1 MFPVRAGFLKLDKTR
16 PCDIERTGWPEV
28 VAGSHFQT
36 EEQRV
41 IEKGS
46 GPKQT
51 ISVTDAIA
59 LIVGIVIGIGIF
71 KTPSMIAANTGRN
84 DVFLLAW
91 LAGGVISVI
100 GALCYAELAAAY
112 PHTGGDYHYLT
123 RAFGRKIGFLF
134 VWSRMTVIQPGSIA
148 MLAFVFGDYLSTI
161 LPLGPPSL
169 YAALSVLIL
178 TALNLMGVQKGKWTQ
193 NLLTAI
199 KVVGLL
205 MVVLAGMMVPSSS
218 TPMVP
223 AHPNPGASFG
233 LAMVFV
239 LLTFGGWNEAAYISA
254 ELHEVRRNMVRAL
267 LWGVG
272 LITVI
277 YLLMN
282 LAYLRGLGLKEM
294 GQSEVVAADLMR
306 RILGEGG
313 AKFISLLIIVSALG
327 AINACIFTGARTNYA
342 LGQDFSMFGF
352 LGKWQE
358 RSNTPTNA
366 LLFLGVISL
375 MWVLL
380 GALVRKGFV
389 ALVEY
394 TAPVFWC
401 FFLLAGLSLF
411 VLRFKEPEMSRPFRV
426 PLYPFT
432 PLLFCMT
439 CVYMLQSSVVYVG
452 AGAFVGL
459 AVLAAGALLLLLKPD
474 QPKAG
479 TG

>member
-1 MFPVRAGFLKLDKTR
+1 M
-16 PCDIERTGWPEV
+16 
-28 VAGSHFQT
+28 
-36 EEQRV
+36 
-41 IEKGS
+41 EKGP

-59 LIVGIVIGIGIF
+59 LIVGVVIGIGIF

-123 RAFGRKIGFLF
+123 RAFGRKVGFLF

-161 LPLGPPSL
+161 LPLGPSFL
-169 YAALSVLIL
+169 YAALSVVIL
-178 TALNLMGVQKGKWTQ
+178 TALNLLGVQKGKWTQ

-199 KVVGLL
+199 KVIGLL
-205 MVVLAGMMVPSSS
+205 MVVLVGMMASSSS

-223 AHPNPGASFG
+223 VHPHPGASFG

-272 LITVI
+272 MITVI
-277 YLLMN
+277 YLLIN

-294 GQSEVVAADLMR
+294 AQSEVVAADLMR

-313 AKFISLLIIVSALG
+313 AKLISLLIIVSALG
-327 AINACIFTGARTNYA
+327 AINACLFTGARTNYA

-366 LLFLGVISL
+366 LLLVGAISL

-380 GALVRKGFV
+380 GALARKGFV
-389 ALVEY
+389 TMVEY

-411 VLRFKEPEMSRPFRV
+411 VLRFKEPEISRPFRV
-426 PLYPFT
+426 PLYPLT
-432 PLLFCMT
+432 PILFCFT
-439 CVYMLQSSVVYVG
+439 CVYMLHSSVVYVG

-459 AVLAAGALLLLLKPD
+459 AVLAAGALLLLLKPY
-474 QPKAG
+474 PPEKRPG
-479 TG
+479 

>member
-36 EEQRV
+36 EGQRV

-84 DVFLLAW
+84 SVFLLAW
-91 LAGGVISVI
+91 LAGGVVSVI

-123 RAFGRKIGFLF
+123 RAFGRKVGFLF

-178 TALNLMGVQKGKWTQ
+178 TALNLLGVQKGKWTQ

-277 YLLMN
+277 YLLIN

-358 RSNTPTNA
+358 RSNTPANA
-366 LLFLGVISL
+366 LLFLGAISL

-380 GALVRKGFV
+380 GGLVRKGFV
-389 ALVEY
+389 AMVEY

-411 VLRFKEPEMSRPFRV
+411 VLRFKEPEIPRPFRV

-452 AGAFVGL
+452 AGAFVGV
-459 AVLAAGALLLLLKPD
+459 AVLAAGALLLLLKPQ
-474 QPKAG
+474 QPKAA

>member
-1 MFPVRAGFLKLDKTR
+1 M
-16 PCDIERTGWPEV
+16 
-28 VAGSHFQT
+28 
-36 EEQRV
+36 
-41 IEKGS
+41 EKGP
-46 GPKQT
+46 GPQQT

-59 LIVGIVIGIGIF
+59 LIVGVVIGIGIF

-123 RAFGRKIGFLF
+123 RAFGRKVGFLF

-161 LPLGPPSL
+161 LPLGPSFL
-169 YAALSVLIL
+169 YAALSVVIL
-178 TALNLMGVQKGKWTQ
+178 TALNLLGVQKGKWTQ

-199 KVVGLL
+199 KVIGLL
-205 MVVLAGMMVPSSS
+205 MVVLVGMMASSSS
-218 TPMVP
+218 TPRVP
-223 AHPNPGASFG
+223 VPPHPGTSFG

-272 LITVI
+272 MITVI
-277 YLLMN
+277 YLLIN

-294 GQSEVVAADLMR
+294 AQSEVVAADLMR

-313 AKFISLLIIVSALG
+313 AKLISLLIIVSALG
-327 AINACIFTGARTNYA
+327 AINACLFTGARTNYA

-358 RSNTPTNA
+358 RSNTPMNA
-366 LLFLGVISL
+366 LLLMGTISL

-380 GALVRKGFV
+380 GALARKGFV
-389 ALVEY
+389 TMVEY

-411 VLRFKEPEMSRPFRV
+411 VLRFKEPEISRPFRV
-426 PLYPFT
+426 PLYPLT
-432 PLLFCMT
+432 PILFCFT
-439 CVYMLQSSVVYVG
+439 CVYMLHSSVVYVG

-459 AVLAAGALLLLLKPD
+459 AVLAAGALLLLLKPY
-474 QPKAG
+474 PPEKRPG
-479 TG
+479 

>member
-1 MFPVRAGFLKLDKTR
+1 
-16 PCDIERTGWPEV
+16 
-28 VAGSHFQT
+28 
-36 EEQRV
+36 V
-41 IEKGS
+41 IEKGA

-59 LIVGIVIGIGIF
+59 LIVGVVIGIGIF

-91 LAGGVISVI
+91 LAGGIISVI

-123 RAFGRKIGFLF
+123 RAFGRKVGFLF

-161 LPLGPPSL
+161 FPLGPSSL
-169 YAALSVLIL
+169 YAALSVFIL
-178 TALNLMGVQKGKWTQ
+178 TALNLLGIQKGKWTQ

-199 KVVGLL
+199 KVLGLL
-205 MVVLAGMMVPSSS
+205 MVVLVGMMAPSSYA
-218 TPMVP
+218 PIAPV
-223 AHPNPGASFG
+223 HPNPGTSFG

-272 LITVI
+272 IITVI

-294 GQSEVVAADLMR
+294 GPSEVVAADLMR

-366 LLFLGVISL
+366 LLFLGAISL

-380 GALVRKGFV
+380 GAFVRKGFV
-389 ALVEY
+389 AMVEY

-411 VLRFKEPEMSRPFRV
+411 VLRFKEPEISRPFRV

-432 PLLFCMT
+432 PLLFCVT
-439 CVYMLQSSVVYVG
+439 CVYMLRSSIVYVG

-459 AVLAAGALLLLLKPD
+459 AVLAAGALLLLPRPH
-474 QPKAG
+474 QP
-479 TG
+479 

>member
-1 MFPVRAGFLKLDKTR
+1 M
-16 PCDIERTGWPEV
+16 
-28 VAGSHFQT
+28 
-36 EEQRV
+36 
-41 IEKGS
+41 IEKKT

-59 LIVGIVIGIGIF
+59 LIVGVVIGMGIF
-71 KTPSMIAANTGRN
+71 KTPSMIAANTGRE
-84 DVFLLAW
+84 DTFFLAW
-91 LAGGVISVI
+91 LAGGIISVI

-123 RAFGRKIGFLF
+123 RAFGRKVGFLF

-161 LPLGPPSL
+161 LPSGPSSF
-169 YAALSVLIL
+169 YAALSVVIL
-178 TALNLMGVQKGKWTQ
+178 TVLNLMGIQKGKWTQ
-193 NLLTAI
+193 NVLTAI
-199 KVVGLL
+199 KVIGLSA
-205 MVVLAGMMVPSSS
+205 VVLVGMIAPPFSSS
-218 TPMVP
+218 IVP
-223 AHPNPGASFG
+223 VHPNPGTSLG

-254 ELHEVRRNMVRAL
+254 ELYDVRRNMVRAL

-272 LITVI
+272 IITVI

-282 LAYLRGLGLKEM
+282 LAYVRGLGLKQM
-294 GQSEVVAADLMR
+294 AQSEVVAADLMR

-313 AKFISLLIIVSALG
+313 AKFISLLILVSALG
-327 AINACIFTGARTNYA
+327 AINACLFTGARTNYA
-342 LGQDFSMFGF
+342 LGQDFSVFGF

-366 LLFLGVISL
+366 LLFLGAISL
-375 MWVLL
+375 VWVLL
-380 GALVRKGFV
+380 GAFARRGFV
-389 ALVEY
+389 AMVEY

-411 VLRFKEPEMSRPFRV
+411 VLRIKEPEISRSFRV

-439 CVYMLQSSVVYVG
+439 CVYMLHSSLVYVG

-459 AVLAAGALLLLLKPD
+459 AVLAAGALLLLLKPS
-474 QPKAG
+474 
-479 TG
+479 

>member
-1 MFPVRAGFLKLDKTR
+1 
-16 PCDIERTGWPEV
+16 
-28 VAGSHFQT
+28 
-36 EEQRV
+36 V
-41 IEKGS
+41 IEKGT
-46 GPKQT
+46 GPQQT

-59 LIVGIVIGIGIF
+59 LIVGVVIGIGIF

-123 RAFGRKIGFLF
+123 RAFGRKVGFLF

-161 LPLGPPSL
+161 LPLGPSCL
-169 YAALSVLIL
+169 YAALSVFIL
-178 TALNLMGVQKGKWTQ
+178 TALNLLGVQKGKWTQ

-199 KVVGLL
+199 KVIGLL
-205 MVVLAGMMVPSSS
+205 MVVLVGMMASSS

-223 AHPNPGASFG
+223 AHPNPGTSFG

-254 ELHEVRRNMVRAL
+254 ELYEVRRNMVRAL

-272 LITVI
+272 IITVI
-277 YLLMN
+277 YLLTN

-313 AKFISLLIIVSALG
+313 AQFISLLIIVSALG

-358 RSNTPTNA
+358 RSNTPANA
-366 LLFLGVISL
+366 LLFLGAISL

-380 GALVRKGFV
+380 GAFVRKGFV
-389 ALVEY
+389 AMVEY

-401 FFLLAGLSLF
+401 FFLLAGLSVF
-411 VLRFKEPEMSRPFRV
+411 VLRIKEPEISRPFRV

-432 PLLFCMT
+432 PLFFCMT

-459 AVLAAGALLLLLKPD
+459 AVLAAGVLLLLLKPK
-474 QPKAG
+474 QPIEAPG
-479 TG
+479 

>member
-1 MFPVRAGFLKLDKTR
+1 M
-16 PCDIERTGWPEV
+16 
-28 VAGSHFQT
+28 
-36 EEQRV
+36 
-41 IEKGS
+41 IEKKT

-59 LIVGIVIGIGIF
+59 LIVGVVIGMGIF
-71 KTPSMIAANTGRN
+71 KTPSMIAANTGRE
-84 DVFLLAW
+84 DTFFLAW
-91 LAGGVISVI
+91 LAGGIISVI

-123 RAFGRKIGFLF
+123 RAFGRKVGFLF

-161 LPLGPPSL
+161 LPSGPSSF
-169 YAALSVLIL
+169 YAALSVVIL
-178 TALNLMGVQKGKWTQ
+178 TVLNLMGIQKGKWTQ
-193 NLLTAI
+193 NVLTAI
-199 KVVGLL
+199 KVIGLSA
-205 MVVLAGMMVPSSS
+205 VVLVGMIAPPFSSS
-218 TPMVP
+218 IVP
-223 AHPNPGASFG
+223 VHPNPGTSLG

-254 ELHEVRRNMVRAL
+254 ELYDVRRNMVRAL

-272 LITVI
+272 IITVI

-282 LAYLRGLGLKEM
+282 LAYVRGLGLKQM
-294 GQSEVVAADLMR
+294 AQSEVVAADLMR

-313 AKFISLLIIVSALG
+313 AKFISLLILVSALG
-327 AINACIFTGARTNYA
+327 AINACLFTGARTNYA
-342 LGQDFSMFGF
+342 LGQDFSVFGF

-366 LLFLGVISL
+366 LLFLGAISL
-375 MWVLL
+375 VWVLL
-380 GALVRKGFV
+380 GAFARRGFV
-389 ALVEY
+389 AMVEY

-411 VLRFKEPEMSRPFRV
+411 VLRIKEPEISRSFRV

-439 CVYMLQSSVVYVG
+439 CVYMLHSSLVYVG

-459 AVLAAGALLLLLKPD
+459 AVLAAGALLLLLKPHL
-474 QPKAG
+474 PEKG
-479 TG
+479 PG

>member
-1 MFPVRAGFLKLDKTR
+1 
-16 PCDIERTGWPEV
+16 
-28 VAGSHFQT
+28 
-36 EEQRV
+36 V
-41 IEKGS
+41 IEKGI

-51 ISVTDAIA
+51 ISVRDAIA
-59 LIVGIVIGIGIF
+59 LIVGVVIGMGIF

-84 DVFLLAW
+84 DFFLLAW

-100 GALCYAELAAAY
+100 GALCYAELASAY
-112 PHTGGDYHYLT
+112 PHTGGDYHYLS
-123 RAFGRKIGFLF
+123 RAFGRKVGFLF

-148 MLAFVFGDYLSTI
+148 MLAFVFGDYLST
-161 LPLGPPSL
+161 LFPLGSSSL
-169 YAALSVLIL
+169 YAAFSVIIL
-178 TALNLMGVQKGKWTQ
+178 TALNLLGIQKGKWTQ

-199 KVVGLL
+199 KVIGLL
-205 MVVLAGMMVPSSS
+205 MVAWAGMMAPSSS
-218 TPMVP
+218 TPMMSLDP
-223 AHPNPGASFG
+223 HPGTSFG

-277 YLLMN
+277 YLLIN

-294 GQSEVVAADLMR
+294 SQSEVVAADLMR
-306 RILGEGG
+306 RILGQGG
-313 AKFISLLIIVSALG
+313 AKLISLLIIISALG
-327 AINACIFTGARTNYA
+327 AINACLFTGSRTNYA

-352 LGKWQE
+352 LGKWHE

-366 LLFLGVISL
+366 LLLLGTISL

-380 GALVRKGFV
+380 GASARKGFV
-389 ALVEY
+389 AMVEY

-411 VLRFKEPEMSRPFRV
+411 VLRFREPEISRPFRV

-432 PLLFCMT
+432 PILFCFT
-439 CVYMLQSSVVYVG
+439 CVYMLHSSVVYVG
-452 AGAFVGL
+452 SGAFMGL
-459 AVLAAGALLLLLKPD
+459 AVLAAGALLLLLKPHP
-474 QPKAG
+474 PKEASR
-479 TG
+479 

>member
-36 EEQRV
+36 EGQRV

-84 DVFLLAW
+84 SVFLLAW

-123 RAFGRKIGFLF
+123 RAFGRKVGFLF

-178 TALNLMGVQKGKWTQ
+178 TALNLLGVQKGKWTQ

-277 YLLMN
+277 YLLIN

-358 RSNTPTNA
+358 RSNTPANA
-366 LLFLGVISL
+366 LLFLGAISL

-380 GALVRKGFV
+380 GGLVRKGFV
-389 ALVEY
+389 AMVEY

-411 VLRFKEPEMSRPFRV
+411 VLRFKEPEIPRPFRV

-459 AVLAAGALLLLLKPD
+459 AVLAAGALLLLLKPG
-474 QPKAG
+474 QPKEGAQ
-479 TG
+479 